1 MKIFFKD
8 RKKRRMWEL
17 SIEKVLPPTSSICS
31 QHFPPDCLGK
41 TKIKK
46 GGLPN
51 KKYSPRTPILSDDLE
66 ISEPSQGK
74 PFASKG
80 GYQYEMLKKSSNNFI
95 TWVCV
100 KRETE
105 QCHGRLTS
113 KFGFVMKEFP
123 HSCREDTVINL
134 MEHCANIE
142 TEISKG
148 NGDIPIE
155 LISGN
160 ASPEKEFNLVKQEQS
175 SSEIEMDSFTS
186 VKQDIG
192 VNVKNKLKR
201 QRTEISSKHS
211 LSHPVEFDPSLRRL
225 SEDVLSPEP
234 EKSSDHSENVICR
247 LCLESSNRNEA
258 TPLSLP
264 DKNCSEET
272 SGSKKIRAMQTAMFA
287 NMLQI
292 LMPHFDL
299 GMACNPVMCP
309 KCKTLLLS
317 AYNFVETCTNNENVI
332 YLYKSKY
339 ASDGKKVFC
348 EDVVKSL
355 PALLNEDD
363 SPNKKLKMMELESD
377 ITESQEQILSST
389 IQDCTEIEPTCP
401 SPVKQENIE
410 NVEKYSSPSTES
422 LAIVE
427 EKIIAEDFSDDFIDI
442 SVSEHISSVL
452 KMRSLQKKQSSPDN
466 CGTIK
471 VDKPP
476 KNSTKTHFCDKS
488 FQVTNISAPSYNIVE
503 PTKKSDYDINL
514 T

>member
-1 MKIFFKD
+1 MAKFCILCGQSKLD
-8 RKKRRMWEL
+8 QNIHL
-17 SIEKVLPPTSSICS
+17 YAVP
-31 QHFPPDCLGK
+31 
-41 TKIKK
+41 
-46 GGLPN
+46 

-134 MEHCANIE
+134 MEHCANIK

-160 ASPEKEFNLVKQEQS
+160 ASPEKEYNLVKQEQS

-234 EKSSDHSENVICR
+234 EKSSAHSENVICR

-363 SPNKKLKMMELESD
+363 SPNK
-377 ITESQEQILSST
+377 
-389 IQDCTEIEPTCP
+389 
-401 SPVKQENIE
+401 N
-410 NVEKYSSPSTES
+410 
-422 LAIVE
+422 
-427 EKIIAEDFSDDFIDI
+427 
-442 SVSEHISSVL
+442 
-452 KMRSLQKKQSSPDN
+452 
-466 CGTIK
+466 
-471 VDKPP
+471 
-476 KNSTKTHFCDKS
+476 
-488 FQVTNISAPSYNIVE
+488 
-503 PTKKSDYDINL
+503 
-514 T
+514 